1 MKIYSNT
8 QEHAKFNSP
17 TLLFL
22 ASYLVIV
29 IKIGI

>member
-1 MKIYSNT
+1 MKIYGNT
-8 QEHAKFNSP
+8 QEHAKFNSH

-29 IKIGI
+29 KK